1 MVSLV
6 QDVRYAV
13 RLLLKAP
20 AFTAISMAALAL
32 GIGATTAIFSV
43 VDAVL
48 LKPLPFHEPGRLL
61 VVYEQKPASNRFR
74 LFLPPANLL
83 EWQRQNHTLEG
94 MAAVQEGLHANLSGG
109 PNGQMEPEELHIER
123 VSAALFPLLGVQ
135 PVMGRAFREDE
146 DRPGNTNY
154 ALLSYSLWQRRF
166 AGDRGISGKS
176 IRLREQSYTVVGVL
190 PAGFMVLDPQV
201 DIWVPLALN
210 PNDAKA
216 AVGRFLVVIARMRR
230 GVALEQTRSE
240 MDAIGSRLETANP
253 ALNAGYRP
261 SVFPFRDEL
270 VAFHDEHMGST
281 RRALL
286 ILLGAVGFL
295 LLMACVN
302 VANLLLARGAARQ
315 KEIAIRTAM
324 GATRGR
330 VVAQLLSESLL
341 LALAGGALGVA
352 LAFSAIAL
360 IKWLGPATIP
370 RLSEVTVDGRLLLFA
385 LGVSLAT
392 GTVFG
397 LAPAWQATGV
407 KLNAALAEGGGRGG
421 TTGRAGRFM
430 RNLLAV
436 VEVALAVV
444 LLIGAGLLI
453 RSFTRLR
460 AADPGFQPSGLL
472 TFRLPLAG
480 RANAAPSRRIPFV
493 RQVTERVAS
502 LPGVRVAGAINA
514 LPLTG
519 FASGSNF
526 TVEGRPVS
534 PAEQHP
540 MGLIRSITPDYFR
553 VMGIRLLAGREFA
566 ISDTR
571 EAPPAI
577 IVNETLARRFWPD
590 GSPVGGRLT
599 LDQLKNGLSAQIVGV
614 VGNVN
619 PDKLAGEDWPTIY
632 LPYPQW
638 PADTMVVVARTA
650 RAPRS
655 LISAVAREIH
665 GMEPEQPVADMR
677 TMDDV
682 MDSALSD
689 SRFQVLVLGL
699 FAAIAFLLAAVGIY
713 GVISFGVTE
722 RMHELGIR
730 MALGAQRNDV
740 LKLVLGEG
748 ARLAAYGIAAG
759 LAAAWALTRL
769 MSTMLYGIAATDFYT
784 FAAIAFL
791 LGGVALIAS
800 YIPSRRAMAL
810 DPVNALRHE

>member
-48 LKPLPFHEPGRLL
+48 LKPLPFREPGQLL
-61 VVYEQKPASNRFR
+61 VIYEQKPAANRFR

-83 EWQRQNHTLEG
+83 EWQRQSHTLEG

-109 PNGQMEPEELHIER
+109 PNGQMEAEELRVER

-135 PVMGRAFREDE
+135 PVMGRAFRDDE
-146 DRPGNTNY
+146 DKPGHTNY
-154 ALLSYSLWQRRF
+154 ALLSYALWQRRF

-190 PAGFMVLDPQV
+190 PPGFMILDPQV

-216 AVGRFLVVIARMRR
+216 AVGRFLVVIARMRP
-230 GVALEQTRSE
+230 GVAIEQTRSE

-281 RRALL
+281 HRALL

-330 VVAQLLSESLL
+330 VVTQLLSESLL

-352 LAFSAIAL
+352 LAFGAIAL
-360 IKWLGPATIP
+360 TKWLGPATIP

-397 LAPAWQATGV
+397 LAPAWQTTGV

-421 TTGRAGRFM
+421 TTGRVARFM

-444 LLIGAGLLI
+444 LLIGAG
-453 RSFTRLR
+453 
-460 AADPGFQPSGLL
+460 
-472 TFRLPLAG
+472 
-480 RANAAPSRRIPFV
+480 
-493 RQVTERVAS
+493 
-502 LPGVRVAGAINA
+502 
-514 LPLTG
+514 
-519 FASGSNF
+519 
-526 TVEGRPVS
+526 
-534 PAEQHP
+534 
-540 MGLIRSITPDYFR
+540 
-553 VMGIRLLAGREFA
+553 
-566 ISDTR
+566 
-571 EAPPAI
+571 
-577 IVNETLARRFWPD
+577 
-590 GSPVGGRLT
+590 
-599 LDQLKNGLSAQIVGV
+599 
-614 VGNVN
+614 
-619 PDKLAGEDWPTIY
+619 
-632 LPYPQW
+632 
-638 PADTMVVVARTA
+638 
-650 RAPRS
+650 
-655 LISAVAREIH
+655 
-665 GMEPEQPVADMR
+665 
-677 TMDDV
+677 
-682 MDSALSD
+682 
-689 SRFQVLVLGL
+689 
-699 FAAIAFLLAAVGIY
+699 
-713 GVISFGVTE
+713 
-722 RMHELGIR
+722 
-730 MALGAQRNDV
+730 
-740 LKLVLGEG
+740 
-748 ARLAAYGIAAG
+748 
-759 LAAAWALTRL
+759 
-769 MSTMLYGIAATDFYT
+769 
-784 FAAIAFL
+784 
-791 LGGVALIAS
+791 
-800 YIPSRRAMAL
+800 
-810 DPVNALRHE
+810 